1 MSSQTLK
8 KQAKHPQY
16 TFINKDNQFTDIA
29 HHFTQAATKD
39 YANWL
44 QQQACP
50 AKSYLEHPID
60 SEAQLT
66 RIKADFNTELGC
78 SLGAYIRIKRVH
90 HLLNNTHPPKKTT
103 ATNTNVIYFSY
114 MDTPLGLMLALVSH
128 VPKTLNDGDI
138 DESIHTEA
146 VCLLEFIDRKMLET
160 QLKQIADQKH
170 CQFKFITTSLHERLQ
185 SQLTEYFSGQRQQ
198 FDLAIELMGTEFQK
212 QVWAGLQTI
221 AYGQTLSYAAEAE
234 MLDCPKAVR
243 AVANANGKNK
253 LAIVIPCHRVV
264 RKNGDLGGYGGG
276 IWRKRQLLEMESKV
290 VK

>member
-1 MSSQTLK
+1 MSSQTPK
-8 KQAKHPQY
+8 NPQY
-16 TFINKDNQFTDIA
+16 SFINKDNQLTDIA
-29 HHFTQAATKD
+29 HHFTQAATKN
-39 YANWL
+39 YAIWL

-60 SEAQLT
+60 SEAQLNL
-66 RIKADFNTELGC
+66 IKADFSAELGC

-90 HLLNNTHPPKKTT
+90 HLLNNNSQTAKKTT
-103 ATNTNVIYFSY
+103 ATNTSVIYFSY

-128 VPKTLNDGDI
+128 VPKTLHDGDI
-138 DESIHTEA
+138 DETINTEA

-160 QLKQIADQKH
+160 QLKQIVGQKR
-170 CQFKFITTSLHERLQ
+170 CQFEFISTPLHERLQ
-185 SQLTEYFSGQRQQ
+185 SQLTEYFAGQRQQ
-198 FDLAIELMGTEFQK
+198 FDVTIELMGTEFQK

-221 AYGQTLSYAAEAE
+221 AYGQTLSYAAEAD

-276 IWRKRQLLEMESKV
+276 IWRKRQLLDMESKV
-290 VK
+290 AQP